1 MKKYLDKWLNQTR
14 EEEIIE
20 MSNALNGKPTYSD
33 SEIAMGMAFLCK
45 TKYYK
50 L

>member
-1 MKKYLDKWLNQTR
+1 MIMEKYLDKWLNQTR

-20 MSNALNGKPTYSD
+20 MSNILNGKPTYTD
-33 SEIAMGMAFLCK
+33 REIAIGMALMCK
-45 TKYYK
+45 TNK